1 MTLRDQSQGSQ
12 RTWRKAE
19 SHSTFTILPTLKLL
33 DSAGEQNW
41 KIMSKLD
48 IYKMSAYFNLDIF
61 FSCFHDMKL
70 SLTKVSIVKGRN
82 DGNILATI
90 VQMPN
95 T

>member
-1 MTLRDQSQGSQ
+1 
-12 RTWRKAE
+12 
-19 SHSTFTILPTLKLL
+19 
-33 DSAGEQNW
+33 
-41 KIMSKLD
+41 
-48 IYKMSAYFNLDIF
+48 
-61 FSCFHDMKL
+61 MKL